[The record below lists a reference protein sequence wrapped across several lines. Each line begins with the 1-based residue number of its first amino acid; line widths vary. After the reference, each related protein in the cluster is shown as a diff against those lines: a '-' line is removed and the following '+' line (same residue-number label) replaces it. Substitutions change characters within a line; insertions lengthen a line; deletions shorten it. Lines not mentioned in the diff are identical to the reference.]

1 MASSPIPRRDTMTK
15 FNDRLGFDDPAM
27 LDRESHDRMPTYIT
41 CGPMLCELRIWTEA
55 EWLESGRLER
65 PIAFARVRGLGW
77 IGAVPVEC
85 MN

>member
-1 MASSPIPRRDTMTK
+1 MTRLNDSVRFNRRETGPD
-15 FNDRLGFDDPAM
+15 LW
-27 LDRESHDRMPTYIT
+27 SHDSQPTYIT

-55 EWLESGRLER
+55 EWLESGRSER
-65 PIAFARVRGLGW
+65 PIAVTKVYGLGR